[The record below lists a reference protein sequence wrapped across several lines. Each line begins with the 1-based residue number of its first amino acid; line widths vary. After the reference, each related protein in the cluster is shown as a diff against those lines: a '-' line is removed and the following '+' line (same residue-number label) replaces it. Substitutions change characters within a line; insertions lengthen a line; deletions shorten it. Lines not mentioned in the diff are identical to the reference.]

1 MKSSSQKEKPGRDHL
16 SKTILETLRSWP
28 ELDRRIFTS
37 VHYGSLSVDEAAR
50 IEGIEPRMARSI
62 LDSCQ
67 RDLVER
73 LRDFRRP
80 SSCGCRTDRHEP
92 EFAVC

>member
-1 MKSSSQKEKPGRDHL
+1 MKASSQNRESGRDDL
-16 SKTILETLRSWP
+16 SQTILETLRSWP

-50 IEGIEPRMARSI
+50 VEGIEPLLARSI

-73 LRDFRRP
+73 LRAFRGP
-80 SSCGCRTDRHEP
+80 SACECRREP
-92 EFAVC
+92 TLAAC